1 MIKYARE
8 DTHYLLYIYDRMRN
22 ELIRRG
28 NQQLNLLHSVL
39 NRSRDI
45 CLKKYEKHLFR
56 EDSYL
61 RLYRKHKRPL
71 NPQQVRIHVCMCAT
85 YDVPAYLS
93 FYETM

>member
-45 CLKKYEKHLFR
+45 CLKKYEKQLFR

-61 RLYRKHKRPL
+61 RLYQKHKRPL
-71 NPQQVRIHVCMCAT
+71 NPQQV
-85 YDVPAYLS
+85 
-93 FYETM
+93 

>member
-1 MIKYARE
+1 MVEFSYILRPIPDDMIKYARE
-8 DTHYLLYIYDRMRN
+8 DTYYLLYIYDRMRN

-45 CLKKYEKHLFR
+45 CLKKYEKQLFR

-61 RLYRKHKRPL
+61 RLYQKHKRPL
-71 NPQQVRIHVCMCAT
+71 NPQQV
-85 YDVPAYLS
+85 
-93 FYETM
+93 